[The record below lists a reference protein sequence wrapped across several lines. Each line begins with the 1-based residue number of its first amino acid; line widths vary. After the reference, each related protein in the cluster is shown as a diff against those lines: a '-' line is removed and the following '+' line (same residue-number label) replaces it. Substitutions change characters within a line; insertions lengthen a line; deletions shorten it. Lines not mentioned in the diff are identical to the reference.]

1 MKAPRH
7 LALILCYGAIA
18 GGIAFYLPAWQ
29 PQIGQSTAL
38 ISGAVVFLACALL
51 HETYGRLGRETDIGQ
66 QLLDVRFDQVELR
79 DDLSWTQREIK
90 IVRQALEAIA
100 DASRGGGGSRALNEV
115 LAEVKVLRSLVG
127 RLSDDEPAARRHP
140 AGRGAPPS
148 PADSADSAADAIEA
162 TAVRS
167 ATQPEYHLDEDAI
180 LDIVREALRDDR
192 VEVVLQPIVS
202 LPQRKRRYYEC
213 FSRLS
218 SAEGTV
224 VVPEQYLTLAEREG
238 LITAIDNML
247 LFRCI
252 QLVRRIQRSS
262 QNVGFFCNV
271 AGNTLQDADFFG
283 DFVDYLDG
291 NRDLAPSLVFEF
303 SQADLARVG
312 AAAMPMLDR
321 LTKLGCR
328 VSMDQVRDLGIDVER
343 LAELHVSFVKIDVA
357 LMLGGGVEGRAAL
370 LDLQRRFDQAGIDL
384 IAEKIER
391 EEVLAELLDY
401 GIDFGQGYH
410 LGEPKL
416 AK

>member
-7 LALILCYGAIA
+7 LALILCYGALA

-127 RLSDDEPAARRHP
+127 RLSDDEPAAYRRS
-140 AGRGAPPS
+140 AGRGAPPG
-148 PADSADSAADAIEA
+148 PADSAAAAIEA

-167 ATQPEYHLDEDAI
+167 ATAPEYHLDEDTI

-252 QLVRRIQRSS
+252 QLVRRIQRGS

-283 DFVDYLDG
+283 DFVDYLDS

-312 AAAMPMLDR
+312 AAAIPMLDR

-328 VSMDQVRDLGIDVER
+328 VSMDQVRDLGIDVDR

-357 LMLGGGVEGRAAL
+357 LMLGGDVEARAAL

-391 EEVLAELLDY
+391 EEALAELLDY

>member
-1 MKAPRH
+1 MKAQRH
-7 LALILCYGAIA
+7 LALILCYGALA
-18 GGIAFYLPAWQ
+18 GGIAFYLPVWQ
-29 PQIGQSTAL
+29 PQIGQSIAL
-38 ISGAVVFLACALL
+38 ISGALIFLGCALL
-51 HETYGRLGRETDIGQ
+51 HETSGRLGRETNMGQ

-79 DDLSWTQREIK
+79 DDLSWTQREVK
-90 IVRQALEAIA
+90 VVRQALEAIA
-100 DASRGGGGSRALNEV
+100 DASRGGGGNRALNEV

-127 RLSDDEPAARRHP
+127 RLSDDEPAARLHP
-140 AGRGAPPS
+140 AARETPRDTGDPGA
-148 PADSADSAADAIEA
+148 ATIEG

-167 ATQPEYHLDEDAI
+167 ATAPEHYLDEGTI

-224 VVPEQYLTLAEREG
+224 VVPEQYLAIAEREG

-271 AGNTLQDADFFG
+271 AGNTLQDVDFFG
-283 DFVDYLDG
+283 DFAEYLDG
-291 NRDLAPSLVFEF
+291 NPDLAPSLVFEF
-303 SQADLARVG
+303 SQADLARVDAP
-312 AAAMPMLDR
+312 AAGMLDR
-321 LTKLGCR
+321 LNKLGCR
-328 VSMDQVRDLGIDVER
+328 ISMDQVSEFDIDADR
-343 LAELHVSFVKIDVA
+343 LAALHVSFVKIDVA
-357 LMLGGGVEGRAAL
+357 RLLDGDVEARATL
-370 LDLQRRFDQAGIDL
+370 LDLQRKFERAGIDL

-391 EEVLAELLDY
+391 EEVLVELLDY

>member
-1 MKAPRH
+1 MKAQRH
-7 LALILCYGAIA
+7 LALILCYGALA
-18 GGIAFYLPAWQ
+18 GGIAFYLPLWQ
-29 PQIGQSTAL
+29 PQIGQSIAL
-38 ISGAVVFLACALL
+38 ISAALIFLGCALL
-51 HETYGRLGRETDIGQ
+51 HETYGRLGRETNMGQ
-66 QLLDVRFDQVELR
+66 QILDVRFDQVEIR
-79 DDLSWTQREIK
+79 DDLSWTQREVK

-100 DASRGGGGSRALNEV
+100 DASRGGGGNRALNEV

-127 RLSDDEPAARRHP
+127 RLSDDEPAARLHP
-140 AGRGAPPS
+140 AGPAAPHGAPV
-148 PADSADSAADAIEA
+148 AGAATIEG

-167 ATQPEYHLDEDAI
+167 ATAPEHHLDDDAI

-224 VVPEQYLTLAEREG
+224 VVPEQYLAIAEREG

-252 QLVRRIQRSS
+252 QLVRRIQRTS

-271 AGNTLQDADFFG
+271 AGNTLQDQDFFG
-283 DFVDYLDG
+283 DFVEYLDG
-291 NRDLAPSLVFEF
+291 NPDLAPSLVFEF
-303 SQADLARVG
+303 SQADLARIDE
-312 AAAMPMLDR
+312 AAVRMLDR
-321 LTKLGCR
+321 LKKLGCR
-328 VSMDQVRDLGIDVER
+328 ISMDQVNDLDIDAER
-343 LAELHVSFVKIDVA
+343 LAALHVSFIKVDVA
-357 LMLGGGVEGRAAL
+357 RLLAGEVEGRAAL
-370 LDLQRRFDQAGIDL
+370 LDLQRKLERAGIDL

-391 EEVLAELLDY
+391 EEVLVELLDY

-410 LGEPKL
+410 LGEPKV

>member
-1 MKAPRH
+1 MKAQRH
-7 LALILCYGAIA
+7 LALILCYGALA
-18 GGIAFYLPAWQ
+18 GGIAFYLPVWQ
-29 PQIGQSTAL
+29 PQIGQSIAL
-38 ISGAVVFLACALL
+38 ISAALIFLGCALL
-51 HETYGRLGRETDIGQ
+51 HETYGRLGRETNMGQ
-66 QLLDVRFDQVELR
+66 QILDVRFDQVEMR
-79 DDLSWTQREIK
+79 DDLSWTQREVK
-90 IVRQALEAIA
+90 VVRQALEAIA
-100 DASRGGGGSRALNEV
+100 DASRGGGGNRALNDV

-127 RLSDDEPAARRHP
+127 RLSDDEPAARLHP
-140 AGRGAPPS
+140 AAPQGAPVS
-148 PADSADSAADAIEA
+148 GATTIEG

-167 ATQPEYHLDEDAI
+167 ATAPEHHLDEDTI

-224 VVPEQYLTLAEREG
+224 VVPEQYLAIAEREG

-252 QLVRRIQRSS
+252 QLVRRIQRTS

-271 AGNTLQDADFFG
+271 AGNTLHDGDFFG
-283 DFVDYLDG
+283 DFVEYLDG
-291 NRDLAPSLVFEF
+291 NPDLAPSLVFEF
-303 SQADLARVG
+303 SQADLVRVD
-312 AAAMPMLDR
+312 AAAVRMLDR
-321 LTKLGCR
+321 LKKLGCR
-328 VSMDQVRDLGIDVER
+328 ISVDQVNDLDIDADR
-343 LAELHVSFVKIDVA
+343 LSALHVSFIKIDVA
-357 LMLGGGVEGRAAL
+357 RLLAGEVEGRAAL
-370 LDLQRRFDQAGIDL
+370 LDLQRKLERAGIDL

-391 EEVLAELLDY
+391 EEVLVELLDY

-410 LGEPKL
+410 LGEPKV

>member
-1 MKAPRH
+1 MKAPCH
-7 LALILCYGAIA
+7 LALILCYGALA
-18 GGIAFYLPAWQ
+18 GGIAIYLPAWQ
-29 PQIGQSTAL
+29 PQIGQSAAL

-66 QLLDVRFDQVELR
+66 QLIDVRFDQVELR
-79 DDLSWTQREIK
+79 DDLNWTRREIK
-90 IVRQALEAIA
+90 IVCQALEAIA
-100 DASRGGGGSRALNEV
+100 DASRGGGGSRALDEV

-127 RLSDDEPAARRHP
+127 RLSDDEPAARR
-140 AGRGAPPS
+140 G
-148 PADSADSAADAIEA
+148 PADSAPAAIEA

-167 ATQPEYHLDEDAI
+167 ATAPEYHLDEDTI

-224 VVPEQYLTLAEREG
+224 VVPEQYLALAVREG
-238 LITAIDNML
+238 LITGIDNML

-271 AGNTLQDADFFG
+271 AGDTLKDADFFG
-283 DFVDYLDG
+283 DFVDYLDS

-303 SQADLARVG
+303 SQADLARIG
-312 AAAMPMLDR
+312 AAAIPMLDR

-328 VSMDQVRDLGIDVER
+328 VSMDQVRDLGIDVDR

-357 LMLGGGVEGRAAL
+357 LMLGGDVEARAAL
-370 LDLQRRFDQAGIDL
+370 LDLQRKFDQAGIDL